1 MKKRIIIALA
11 LFGLFSTITFKQEIV
26 ISKFNLK
33 EIKIENNFILKDEE
47 IKNLLVFIYNK
58 NLLLLRNKE
67 IEQALMRNDLID
79 SFKIKKRYPDKLI
92 IKIFEKKIIAII
104 TSKKEKYYLSEKID
118 LIKFRQLNYERDLP
132 YIIGNREKFKIFY
145 NDLKKINFP
154 FNIIKKY
161 IFYESNRW
169 DIETIDNKIIKLP
182 TKKYLES
189 LENYLSL
196 KNQINFQKFK
206 VFDYRIE
213 NQLILK

>member
-1 MKKRIIIALA
+1 MK
-11 LFGLFSTITFKQEIV
+11 G
-26 ISKFNLK
+26 
-33 EIKIENNFILKDEE
+33 
-47 IKNLLVFIYNK
+47 
-58 NLLLLRNKE
+58 
-67 IEQALMRNDLID
+67 
-79 SFKIKKRYPDKLI
+79 
-92 IKIFEKKIIAII
+92 
-104 TSKKEKYYLSEKID
+104 
-118 LIKFRQLNYERDLP
+118 LP

-169 DIETIDNKIIKLP
+169 DIETIDNTIIKLP